1 MQSTTLVTIIHGV
14 VAVAIIAAATVLLA
28 LHDLDSTTA
37 MALYGTALAAIGA
50 GTGTALA
57 LKVPAPGQTAVPPQ
71 VPPPGGQG

>member
-1 MQSTTLVTIIHGV
+1 MASTTLVTIVHAV

-57 LKVPAPGQTAVPPQ
+57 LNVPAPGQTAAPPQ
-71 VPPPGGQG
+71 VQAPSGTV